1 MYVGTAHFLIIGASL
16 RASVY
21 YVLYQFLRKN
31 SWQKNVNQEIKIF
44 ITSCAI
50 HTCQSAIK
58 SCLCLMLIKC
68 LFSGG
73 LRFQQQLVGTC
84 CMAASWPHSHLL
96 KFTILLHNLF
106 MMWVSLLCRQ
116 EILPSM
122 ARTYLFDLWQKRL
135 PQIDFLCK
143 TFLLS
148 CHLFDP
154 RFSPISLV
162 AQQRYSKCF
171 SHKSSRP

>member
-1 MYVGTAHFLIIGASL
+1 MFYINFWGKTVEKKTVHL
-16 RASVY
+16 
-21 YVLYQFLRKN
+21 
-31 SWQKNVNQEIKIF
+31 EIKIF

-58 SCLCLMLIKC
+58 SCLCLILIKC

-106 MMWVSLLCRQ
+106 MMWVSFLCRQ

-143 TFLLS
+143 SFLLS

-162 AQQRYSKCF
+162 AQQRHSKCF